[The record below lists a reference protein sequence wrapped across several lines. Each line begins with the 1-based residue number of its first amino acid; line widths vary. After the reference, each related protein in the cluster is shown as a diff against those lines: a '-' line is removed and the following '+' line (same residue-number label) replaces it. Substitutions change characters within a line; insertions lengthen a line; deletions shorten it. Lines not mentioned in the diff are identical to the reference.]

1 MTKRT
6 MAELRKIRKRE
17 QVLIEAMAEIK
28 AWNDEEVGDQ
38 SIHEIVEGCISEL
51 NEINK
56 KEEFLTNLELPKH
69 DTSAESILA
78 KIRALSDNPPT
89 PPKTLL
95 HQIKDKLNGDDE

>member
-1 MTKRT
+1 MMPKRS

-28 AWNDEEVGDQ
+28 AWNDEEVHDQ
-38 SIHEIVEGCISEL
+38 RIHEIVEGCISEL

-69 DTSAESILA
+69 DAEASDILE
-78 KIRALSDNPPT
+78 KIRKRAG
-89 PPKTLL
+89 
-95 HQIKDKLNGDDE
+95 I